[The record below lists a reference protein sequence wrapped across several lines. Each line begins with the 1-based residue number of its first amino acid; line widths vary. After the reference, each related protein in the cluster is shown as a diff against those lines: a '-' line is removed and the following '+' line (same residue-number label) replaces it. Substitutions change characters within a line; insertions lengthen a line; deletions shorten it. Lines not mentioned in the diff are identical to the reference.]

1 MRFIEPEFSETTRTL
16 QMKIEVPNP
25 HGRLRAGM
33 FGTVRFHPT
42 AAREALVVP
51 TQAVLRTGQRNV
63 VIVDL
68 GDGSFVPREIQT
80 GHESSGYV
88 EILAGLAEHDR
99 IVTSSQFLIDSESNL
114 QEAVRKMVAERSTG
128 ENQ

>member
-1 MRFIEPEFSETTRTL
+1 
-16 QMKIEVPNP
+16 VPNP
-25 HGRLRAGM
+25 DGRLRAGM

-42 AAREALVVP
+42 VSRQALVVP

-68 GDGSFVPREIQT
+68 GDGSFAPREVQT
-80 GHESSGYV
+80 GHEGGGYV
-88 EILAGLAEHDR
+88 EILEGLDEGDR

-114 QEAVRKMVAERSTG
+114 QAAVQKMIAQRSAQ
-128 ENQ
+128 EDH